1 MAVSDYL
8 VPLLEEAEIAH
19 HIPGRIRLRFNYS
32 ILAMLP
38 KLNDLGNE
46 ILRIA
51 DQVKAFNDIRL
62 NLHAGSVTIQYDT
75 DLLPPDFWEEAVGKK
90 NIEHLRQT
98 AQRFLPDLKF

>member
-19 HIPGRIRLRFNYS
+19 HIPGRIRLRFNHS
-32 ILAMLP
+32 ILAKLP
-38 KLNDLGNE
+38 NLNGLEKE
-46 ILRIA
+46 ILRIG

-75 DLLPPDFWEEAVGKK
+75 NLLPPDFWEEAVG
-90 NIEHLRQT
+90 EQDVERLRQT